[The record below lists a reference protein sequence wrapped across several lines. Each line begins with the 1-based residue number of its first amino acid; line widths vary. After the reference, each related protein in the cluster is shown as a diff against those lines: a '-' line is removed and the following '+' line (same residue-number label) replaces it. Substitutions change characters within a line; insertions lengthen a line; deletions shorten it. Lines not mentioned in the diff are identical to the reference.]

1 MKMIFVILS
10 ISLFSAL
17 AQAQVAA
24 SPVQADQIRA
34 ILRFGVAHSGFAVQ
48 PACYLVSASYAS
60 ERGWWSNHEPTQQL
74 CTGRL
79 CVKALGSTDSRQ
91 IPGATNIHYCLV
103 NLRNGLS
110 CKISG
115 DYRNP
120 DNKDFIAQSCFDAAG
135 NLRSL

>member
-10 ISLFSAL
+10 ISLLSAL

-24 SPVQADQIRA
+24 SPFQSAQIKS
-34 ILRFGVAHSGFAVQ
+34 ILKFGVAHTGFAAQ
-48 PACYLVSASYAS
+48 PVCYLVSASYAS
-60 ERGWWSNHEPTQQL
+60 ERGWWSNNEPVQQL

-79 CVKALGSTDSRQ
+79 CVKALGSIDSRQ

-120 DNKDFIAQSCFDAAG
+120 DNKNFIAQSCFDAAG
-135 NLRSL
+135 NPRRP